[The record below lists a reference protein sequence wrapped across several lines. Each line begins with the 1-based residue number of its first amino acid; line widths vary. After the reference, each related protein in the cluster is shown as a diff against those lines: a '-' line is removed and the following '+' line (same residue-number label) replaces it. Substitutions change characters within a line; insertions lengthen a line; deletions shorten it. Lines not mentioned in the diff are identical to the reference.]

1 MIASVM
7 AVADAAAASGKWSRF
22 RPQSASP
29 FALRNAGGT
38 GDGLESR
45 SRVEPV
51 P

>member
-7 AVADAAAASGKWSRF
+7 AVADTASASGKWSRF

-29 FALRNAGGT
+29 FAPGNAAGT
-38 GDGLESR
+38 GDGLERRNS
-45 SRVEPV
+45 VEPF